1 MNLIITLLVTPAIA
15 VLVAVYVG
23 GLETIIQV
31 WDERKEKRNKR
42 KKLESSIRAWK
53 KIALEKHPVNNAVE
67 RGYAVARMLNCMHE
81 LNLLSRK
88 G

>member
-81 LNLLSRK
+81 LELLNGR
-88 G
+88 